1 MGESLNYNNEK
12 IIREQAAKISA
23 LQDFVAADD
32 ALVTAEDYRMA
43 GVMTQDEYDR
53 IASRKREAR
62 NKMRKGD

>member
-1 MGESLNYNNEK
+1 MMNDK
-12 IIREQAAKISA
+12 CR
-23 LQDFVAADD
+23 LQDKIAALEVFVAADD

-62 NKMRKGD
+62 NKLRKVIR